1 MIIIKKGKWLF
12 SGPTLIKV
20 EERKDSLL
28 SDLMKKF
35 EVEDKHRAITIH
47 KVLIEEE
54 PNGVTA
60 TYYYTIHSL

>member
-1 MIIIKKGKWLF
+1 MIIIKQGKRPI
-12 SGPTLIKV
+12 SGSTLIEV
-20 EERKDSLL
+20 EEMKNHLL
-28 SDLMKKF
+28 ADLMKKF
-35 EVEDKHRAITIH
+35 EKEDKHRAITIH

>member
-35 EVEDKHRAITIH
+35 EVEDKHYAITINE
-47 KVLIEEE
+47 VLLKEE
-54 PNGVTA
+54 PNGVTI
-60 TYYYTIHSL
+60 TYYYTIYSL